1 MPTFDGGHYFLSA
14 LVPVRTD
21 PVEDGGAVTSPVH
34 ALRKRLDMM
43 PTPGQTPA
51 RAGEKSPFTCNTRN
65 HFVRLVIID
74 DVAYNGRSARSTLL
88 NAARP
93 AVLTAAQP
101 QDHLSCPFL
110 LFAVDFDAKSG
121 SAEERDSYLAELWS
135 KKADDLRKIFRFCQ
149 GFDARVRDAA
159 SFAAYI
165 ADCQLETTMSFNDYY
180 ATVPDLPAWPQNAY
194 KWAAIA
200 SGGAAVLGL
209 IATLLLLVAES
220 FTQSLQSELRWA
232 VAVTLVGAVAFVIVL
247 LTAYVTVTAAGAK
260 PFPAAPDSDL
270 PTVLKALHLQRTFTR
285 FAIDN
290 QMLAADGEERSKARS
305 AQQLHQNFAAFLAA
319 NKPQDLGEPTQA
331 PGVIPI

>member
-21 PVEDGGAVTSPVH
+21 PVKDDGAVTSPVH

-65 HFVRLVIID
+65 HFLRLVIID
-74 DVAYNGRSARSTLL
+74 DVAYNGRNARSTLL
-88 NAARP
+88 NGLRP

-110 LFAVDFDAKSG
+110 LLAVDFDAKSG
-121 SAEERDSYLAELWS
+121 SAEERASYLAELWN
-135 KKADDLRKIFRFCQ
+135 KKSDDLRKIFRFCQ

-180 ATVPDLPAWPQNAY
+180 ATVPDLPAWPLDAY
-194 KWAAIA
+194 KWAAIV
-200 SGGAAVLGL
+200 SGGATALGL
-209 IATLLLLVAES
+209 IATLLLFAAEL
-220 FTQSLQSELRWA
+220 FTRSLQSELRWA
-232 VAVTLVGAVAFVIVL
+232 VALTLVGAVALIIVL

-270 PTVLKALHLQRTFTR
+270 PTVLKALHLQRAFTR

-290 QMLAADGEERSKARS
+290 QMLAAGDKAQSAQS
-305 AQQLHQNFAAFLAA
+305 AQQLHRNFAAFVAD
-319 NKPQDLGEPTQA
+319 NKPHSLGEPTQA
-331 PGVIPI
+331 PGVIPV